1 MGSKQDHRPSQG
13 TREQL
18 EQERAL
24 RQAVKDGYPD
34 RVDAILAAATA
45 DVNARGREGN
55 SPLHLAIKHGRDEVL
70 DWLLQREG
78 IDFRVRDKLGMTPL
92 MCAAKWGRDHAVDG
106 LLRRLSPEQINAQ
119 DNHGNTALI
128 WAASQDRLNI
138 VRKLVAAE
146 GIALNIRA
154 DDNMTALESA
164 MDNHNPAIVRF
175 LGSVRGIEVARDK
188 IKRLYD
194 QRCVLEAGT
203 RKVVSMKPVRLTV
216 GEAPSRPVQPTANA
230 ECVEALNCG

>member
-1 MGSKQDHRPSQG
+1 MSKEEKPSRGAQ
-13 TREQL
+13 EKL

-34 RVDAILAAATA
+34 RVAKILAAGVA

-55 SPLHLAIKHGRDEVL
+55 SPLHLAIKWGRDDIF
-70 DWLLQREG
+70 DWLLQQDG
-78 IDFRVRDKLGMTPL
+78 INLGVKDKLGMTPL

-106 LLRRLSPEQINAQ
+106 LLRQLSPEQINAQ
-119 DNHGNTALI
+119 DDHGNTALI
-128 WAASQDRLNI
+128 WAAAQDRLNI
-138 VRKLVAAE
+138 VKELVAAK

-154 DDNMTALESA
+154 KDNMTALESA

-175 LGSVRGIEVARDK
+175 LGNVREVEVARDK

-194 QRCVLEAGT
+194 QRCVLGAGT

-216 GEAPSRPVQPTANA
+216 GEAPYRPAQPTTSA
-230 ECVEALNCG
+230 ECVAVLTCG